1 MTTLSFYLVGQTKQ
15 VGLSSQLPFSFNSDV
30 DVVVLNGIHEGLY
43 ASKKKKSFKRLSIL
57 LYLG

>member
-43 ASKKKKSFKRLSIL
+43 ASKKKKKVLKGFLSYYI
-57 LYLG
+57 